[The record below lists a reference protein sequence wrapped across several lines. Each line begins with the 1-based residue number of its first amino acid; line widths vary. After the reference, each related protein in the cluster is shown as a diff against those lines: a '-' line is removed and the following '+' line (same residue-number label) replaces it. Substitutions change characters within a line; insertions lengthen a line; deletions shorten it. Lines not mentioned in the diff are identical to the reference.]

1 MAYKPSLRRH
11 TQVEEIPLDI
21 RPIMNLMV
29 VLIPILLYSAEFVK
43 LSIREL
49 NLPPASAGAGLSE
62 EQQKPKEQEK
72 RLFLTVLISKK
83 GFYIG
88 TRGGFLSGEGRSE
101 DEPSIPLNE
110 DGSYNYEELR
120 QKLIELKQKV
130 EDQGFADE
138 KSAIISAEADIPY
151 KSIVRTMDYITIYQD
166 EEGVERELFPQ
177 INIGQVI

>member
-1 MAYKPSLRRH
+1 MAYKPSMRRH
-11 TQVEEIPLDI
+11 MTVEEIPLDI
-21 RPIMNLMV
+21 RPVMNLMV
-29 VLIPILLYSAEFVK
+29 VLIPILLFSAEFVK

-49 NLPPASAGAGLSE
+49 NLPPASGGAGLSE
-62 EQQKPKEQEK
+62 EQQKPQEQEK

-88 TRGGFLSGEGRSE
+88 TRGGYLSGEGESE

-110 DGSYNYEELR
+110 DGSYNYELLQ
-120 QKLIELKQKV
+120 QKLIELKEKIAG
-130 EDQGFADE
+130 QGFADG

-151 KSIVRTMDYITIYQD
+151 KDVVKVMDYITVFRND
-166 EEGVERELFPQ
+166 EGLNQELFPQ

>member
-11 TQVEEIPLDI
+11 MQVEEVPLDI

-49 NLPPASAGAGLSE
+49 NLPPATSGEGISE
-62 EQQKPKEQEK
+62 ENKPREQEK
-72 RLFLTVLISKK
+72 RLFLTVLISKR

-88 TRGGFLSGEGRSE
+88 TRGGFLSGEGKSE
-101 DEPSIPLNE
+101 NEPSIPLNE
-110 DGSYNYEELR
+110 DGSYNYEELQ
-120 QKLIELKQKV
+120 QKLIELKEKIA
-130 EDQGFADE
+130 DQGFADE

-151 KSIVRTMDYITIYQD
+151 KSIVKIMDYITVFQD
-166 EEGVERELFPQ
+166 EEGNDKELFPQ